1 MKVDKWLKSNVSDS
15 KELLGSGYEGA
26 NRAVRE
32 VLHAEEVKSDLTY
45 AAHNAWRA
53 AAIGACVGSI
63 GGYLVEDEKPVQST
77 LAGALIGGAL
87 AIGGLMVWGIA
98 TPDRRRGY
106 GRYQERQDHSRRAV
120 ARSQPG
126 RVRLINRVWTRFIEA
141 SLQNVQV
148 VSEFRGTCRRVRE
161 IPARLEIAST
171 YRCCSGYRGCSG
183 RSIARRAFRR
193 EYAGPNIPGV
203 ADPLDGLHLMASAHS
218 RSTAIRLDK

>member
-87 AIGGLMVWGIA
+87 AIGGLMVWG
-98 TPDRRRGY
+98 
-106 GRYQERQDHSRRAV
+106 SRRLIAAAATGATRNVRTTRDEQWLDHNPV
-120 ARSQPG
+120 AYG
-126 RVRLINRVWTRFIEA
+126 
-141 SLQNVQV
+141 
-148 VSEFRGTCRRVRE
+148 
-161 IPARLEIAST
+161 
-171 YRCCSGYRGCSG
+171 
-183 RSIARRAFRR
+183 
-193 EYAGPNIPGV
+193 
-203 ADPLDGLHLMASAHS
+203 
-218 RSTAIRLDK
+218 